1 MDKKDIIIV
10 DYISQIS
17 TRKIDTDILEKL
29 NIRVRNIRKYRGRI
43 ERRKEKI
50 NRLYGQQT
58 NY

>member
-10 DYISQIS
+10 DYINQIS
-17 TRKIDTDILEKL
+17 TRRIDTDILEKL

>member
-10 DYISQIS
+10 DYISKIS
-17 TRKIDTDILEKL
+17 TRKIDADILEKL

-50 NRLYGQQT
+50 NRLYEQ
-58 NY
+58 